1 MAWEHAYGDCS
12 SPSMDGGMPVC
23 GSTRAWAVASQAVY
37 KLAVLW
43 SRVMSPALPSGH
55 FNDCPECP
63 SDTASFQLYEH
74 MRVR

>member
-1 MAWEHAYGDCS
+1 
-12 SPSMDGGMPVC
+12 MPVC

-43 SRVMSPALPSGH
+43 SRVMSPALLSDH
-55 FNDCPECP
+55 FNDCPEFP
-63 SDTASFQLYEH
+63 SNTASFQLYEH